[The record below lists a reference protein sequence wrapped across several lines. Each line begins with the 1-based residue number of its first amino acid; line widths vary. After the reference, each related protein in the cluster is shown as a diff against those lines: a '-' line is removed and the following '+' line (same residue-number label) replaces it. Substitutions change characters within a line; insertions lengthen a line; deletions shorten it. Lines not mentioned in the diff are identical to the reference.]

1 MLYYDVAQQ
10 NLYAG
15 FTMFEKILHNCSIY
29 LPYPALSLVLSL
41 GFTYLCIFF
50 LPRLGFVDIPRG
62 RHQHE
67 KAVPRGGG
75 IAIGL
80 SFFIVLVL
88 LCFFLK
94 GYQMSLYQDAWSF
107 LLKFFPPA
115 AIILILGML
124 DDRLE
129 LSSLLKLLIQIG
141 VGTLIW
147 FEGAGISHIFHYALP
162 EPVSLGVTVLWC
174 VIIINAFNLIDG
186 LDGIAAG
193 LGAISSLLLAV
204 WSLLAG
210 STDAMILILL
220 IFCGSCLGFLRYNF
234 SPARIFMGDTGS
246 MFLGLFFAYVSMQY
260 STKSVTMTSLLIPLA
275 AVGVPVFDVI
285 LAVWRRFFRKYIKK
299 DQESSIMQGD
309 HDHLHHRILRE
320 TGTTR
325 KAACIMYGLSILLSL
340 FASFCAFMGS
350 RIPALFFV
358 LLLIAFFVM
367 IRYSSIELF
376 DTLTSVAKG
385 VQYPHRNFVL
395 TAVHPLLDTG
405 FVFAAFWICSN
416 VCKNSLP
423 ASSNPEWILS
433 HVAPFILCLCF
444 SGIYRTFWLRV
455 GIRQYFKLT
464 RLLLIA
470 GVIGYIITGIICVYQ
485 FGMSKSEM
493 WKICGFDMIFTLL
506 ASSFILAERFLIHYY
521 ESFGFRRLFIHNQGK
536 NAPLKRVLIY
546 GGGMMCRIYLTRQFC
561 GFSDSCPSVRVMGII
576 DDNRALK
583 NLNVYGFNVLGTT
596 DNLESIY
603 DATPF
608 DVIVNTIEKADGEK
622 VQFLREFCRKHQ
634 IELRKFTCSEELL

>member
-1 MLYYDVAQQ
+1 
-10 NLYAG
+10 
-15 FTMFEKILHNCSIY
+15 MFEKILQSCSLY
-29 LPYPALSLVLSL
+29 LPYPALSLVISL

-67 KAVPRGGG
+67 KPVPRGGG

-80 SFFIVLVL
+80 SFFIVLLL
-88 LCFFLK
+88 LCVFLK
-94 GYQMSLYQDAWSF
+94 GYQYSLYENAWNF
-107 LLKFFPPA
+107 LWKFFPPA
-115 AIILILGML
+115 AIILALGMV
-124 DDRLE
+124 DDRFE
-129 LSSLLKLLIQIG
+129 LSSLLKLLVQIG

-147 FEGAGISHIFHYALP
+147 FEGAGISHIFVYELP
-162 EPVSLGVTVLWC
+162 TAISLAVTVFWC

-220 IFCGSCLGFLRYNF
+220 TFCGSCLGFLRYNF

-275 AVGVPVFDVI
+275 AVGLPVFDVI

-340 FASFCAFMGS
+340 FASFCVFMES
-350 RIPALFFV
+350 KIPALFFV
-358 LLLIAFFVM
+358 LLLISLFVM

-416 VCKNSLP
+416 VCKNFLP
-423 ASSNPEWILS
+423 DSSSPVWILS

-464 RLLLIA
+464 RLLFIA
-470 GVIGYIITGIICVYQ
+470 GVIGYIVTSIICVYQ

-521 ESFGFRRLFIHNQGK
+521 ESFGFRRLFIHTQGK

-546 GGGMMCRIYLTRQFC
+546 GGGMMCRIFLTRQFC
-561 GFSDSCPSVRVMGII
+561 GFNGNCPSVRIVGIL

-583 NLNVYGFNVLGTT
+583 KLNVYGFDVLGTT
-596 DNLESIY
+596 DNLEEIFKSR
-603 DATPF
+603 PF
-608 DVIVNTIEKADGEK
+608 DVIMLTIEGADEEK
-622 VQFLREFCRKHQ
+622 VQLLRSFCRENN
-634 IELRKFTCSEELL
+634 IELRKFGCSEEVL